1 MTLGAVPAIGCI
13 GWLSVSR
20 KNEPSWRV
28 EARDSLREVIRKKV
42 QWCTAVIRGRQF
54 VRCQPPCEQS
64 LAHNEWSLIREER
77 VNQAAKSLD
86 LESPRSP
93 MPTENQSPFSVRHAT
108 VDDVNHLDAFIEPFV
123 RLGRLLPRTRD
134 ELEDLTENGFLAEVD
149 GRIVGFAALEIYSTK
164 LAELRSLAVSSEFQG
179 QGVGKALVQACV
191 ELARQKHVFEVM
203 AITSSDEFFQRCGFD
218 FTLPG
223 EKKAVFLQTRE
234 SY

>member
-1 MTLGAVPAIGCI
+1 
-13 GWLSVSR
+13 
-20 KNEPSWRV
+20 
-28 EARDSLREVIRKKV
+28 
-42 QWCTAVIRGRQF
+42 
-54 VRCQPPCEQS
+54 
-64 LAHNEWSLIREER
+64 
-77 VNQAAKSLD
+77 
-86 LESPRSP
+86 
-93 MPTENQSPFSVRHAT
+93 MPTANPLPFIVRHAT
-108 VDDVNHLDAFIEPFV
+108 IDDVNNLDAFIEPFV
-123 RLGRLLPRTRD
+123 AQGRLLPRTRD

-179 QGVGKALVQACV
+179 RGVGKALVQACV
-191 ELARQKHVFEVM
+191 ELARTKRVFEVM